1 MPPRSPT
8 FAAKIKAWQRRH
20 GRHDLPWQGTR
31 DPYPLWVSE
40 IMLQQTQV
48 ATVIPYYERFLA
60 RFPDVA
66 TLAAAD
72 ADGVLRLWS
81 GLGYYARARNLHR
94 AAQAIVERHAGRFPL
109 DVDDAQALPGIGRS
123 TAAAI
128 VAFATGQRHAI
139 LDGNVKRVLAR
150 CFGVEGA
157 VDSAPVLA
165 RLWALSESLVPARG
179 VEEYTQGLMDL
190 GATVCTRTRP
200 ACESCPLRSDCVARR
215 DGATDRLPGRKSSR
229 PARER
234 DVAMLVIV
242 SRGEV
247 LVEKRPGAGIW
258 GGLWSL
264 PEMPVGDD
272 AAKRVRRDYGLRVE
286 SVQELEPFRHA
297 FTHFTLAVK
306 PWLVRAKGDLGPAR
320 EPVAMWLALQDAQD
334 AGLPAPVKRLLA
346 RLPGAAP
353 SRAGPAR
360 PGSGAG
366 SKAGPRGR

>member
-1 MPPRSPT
+1 MPPRTPS
-8 FAAKIKAWQRRH
+8 FATRIKAWQRRH

-31 DPYPLWVSE
+31 DPYRLWVSE

-72 ADGVLRLWS
+72 ADEVLRLWS

-94 AAQAIVERHAGRFPL
+94 AAQAIVERYAGRFPL
-109 DVDDAQALPGIGRS
+109 DVDDAQALAGIGRS

-128 VAFATGQRHAI
+128 EAFATGQRHAI

-165 RLWALSESLVPARG
+165 KLWALSESLVPARG

-200 ACESCPLRSDCVARR
+200 TCDACPLASDCVARR
-215 DGATDRLPGRKSSR
+215 EGTTDRLPGRKSSR

-234 DVAMLVIV
+234 EVAMLVIV

-247 LVEKRPGAGIW
+247 LVEKRPAAGIW

-264 PEMPVGDD
+264 PEVPVGTDP
-272 AAKRVRRDYGLRVE
+272 AKRVRRDYGLRVE
-286 SVQELEPFRHA
+286 AVEDLEPFRHA
-297 FTHFTLAVK
+297 FTHFTLAVR
-306 PWLVRAKGDLGPAR
+306 PWLVRAMGDLAQAR

-346 RLPGAAP
+346 RLPGADASP
-353 SRAGPAR
+353 GAPAR
-360 PGSGAG
+360 AGSGAG
-366 SKAGPRGR
+366 PKAGRRGR